1 MSLKSLCCLL
11 KIIIFDITYLVYVY
25 EIKCMD
31 TVLSVECLSNTDYGK
46 DDILDCVCSGVSKYC
61 KNSRT
66 L

>member
-1 MSLKSLCCLL
+1 M
-11 KIIIFDITYLVYVY
+11 VYVY

-31 TVLSVECLSNTDYGK
+31 TVLSVDCLSNTDSGK
-46 DDILDCVCSGVSKYC
+46 DDILDCFCSGVSKYC